1 MMTCRYDDVT
11 LWAWL
16 EGELPPEEAHQIRVH
31 IADCEACH
39 RRIKTLNLIRDGF
52 AALPVKVWVPGSRLQ
67 PYLWIPALITGAYA
81 MLLAAMLPLL
91 VYGYLHGPLKTLL
104 DLKLLIAGLQTV
116 SRLLL
121 PALLPPAILS
131 LGLMSLLGLW
141 GLRRV
146 EAFR

>member
-1 MMTCRYDDVT
+1 MT

-16 EGELPPEEAHQIRVH
+16 DGDLPLEDARQIRAH
-31 IADCEACH
+31 MATCEACR

-52 AALPVKVWVPGSRLQ
+52 AALPVKVWLPGSRFQ
-67 PYLWIPALITGAYA
+67 PYLWVPALITGAYA

-104 DLKLLIAGLQTV
+104 DLKLLIAGLQTA

-121 PALLPPAILS
+121 PALLPPALLS